1 MNEPMNLV
9 VSDTMVTDPKSREKK
24 KNKRNRCQQRNKDS
38 VDDPSRVNAAG
49 KGTSRRNRPMS
60 EKQLSHSLSW
70 ALRHAALNIGLTIRE
85 DGFVPVKEILDSTH
99 PKLRG
104 ATLEK
109 IRTVVE
115 KSDKKRF
122 KLEERPIHKY
132 YPQKEGEKKISNH
145 GIEKYDVGL
154 TETKKILCIRANQG
168 HSITLINPELLLE
181 KLKPSEVRSLPYIVH
196 GTYLKAWES
205 IQKEHVGGLKKM
217 NRTHIHFA
225 VGLPTDDGVISG
237 MRKNC
242 TVYIFLDRLKCAA
255 DDRLEFYRS
264 DNGVILTD
272 GIKSNGVLPIEY
284 FSHVTDSS
292 GRILLENREKSD
304 LGC

>member
-1 MNEPMNLV
+1 MNEPTNLV
-9 VSDTMVTDPKSREKK
+9 VPDTMVTDPKSREKK
-24 KNKRNRCQQRNKDS
+24 DKKRNRCQQRNKDS

-49 KGTSRRNRPMS
+49 KGASRRNRPMS

-109 IRTVVE
+109 IRAVVE

-122 KLEERPIHKY
+122 KLEERPMHIY
-132 YPQKEGEKKISNH
+132 YPQKEGEEN
-145 GIEKYDVGL
+145 
-154 TETKKILCIRANQG
+154 ETRKILCIRANQG

-181 KLKPSEVRSLPYIVH
+181 KLKPSEVRSLPCIVH
-196 GTYLKAWES
+196 RTYLKAWES

-242 TVYIFLDRLKCAA
+242 TVYIFLDKLKCAA

-272 GIKSNGVLPIEY
+272 GVKSSGVLPIEY